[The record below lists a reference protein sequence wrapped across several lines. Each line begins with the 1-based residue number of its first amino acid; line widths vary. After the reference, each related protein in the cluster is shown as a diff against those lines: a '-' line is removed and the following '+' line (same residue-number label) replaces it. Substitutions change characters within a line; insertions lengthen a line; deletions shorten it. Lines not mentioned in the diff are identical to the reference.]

1 MSLSKVK
8 EFIYSFILIFV
19 FVLVTINLG
28 IYTLQNAQTIQD
40 VLPLVGLYLFTR
52 IILPIIGLL
61 LLAYTIRLYID
72 RHSNPYYIESIPTN
86 HIQGGN
92 GGGMDTPTNN
102 INENP
107 SGVGERVKD
116 YMNAANLS
124 RFSIYDYPVV
134 ASIYKSIGYNPTG
147 ANKQIQ
153 NENFGK
159 LLTSTQFFEQ
169 EKTFIILKPLYHKT
183 TENEAKKY
191 YSEQPQN
198 KHLLNDVQVTYR
210 TANNEKIGQEVSQ

>member
-8 EFIYSFILIFV
+8 DFIYSVILIFV
-19 FVLVTINLG
+19 FVLVTINLA
-28 IYTLQNAQTIQD
+28 IYTLENARNIQD
-40 VLPLVGLYLFTR
+40 VLPLIGLYLFTR

-61 LLAYTIRLYID
+61 ALAYMIRAYID
-72 RHSNPYYIESIPTN
+72 RHSNPYSLESIPT
-86 HIQGGN
+86 IQSQGRE
-92 GGGMDTPTNN
+92 GGGAYTPTNN
-102 INENP
+102 INENS

-124 RFSIYDYPVV
+124 RFSVYDYPIV
-134 ASIYKSIGYNPTG
+134 ASIYKAIGYTPHG

-153 NENFGK
+153 NESFGK
-159 LLTSTQFFEQ
+159 LLISTKFFEQ

-183 TENEAKKY
+183 TENEANKY

-198 KHLLNDVQVTYR
+198 KYLLNDVQVTYR
-210 TANNEKIGQEVSQ
+210 STNNEKIGQEVLQ

>member
-1 MSLSKVK
+1 MNLSKVK
-8 EFIYSFILIFV
+8 EFIYSVILIFV
-19 FVLVTINLG
+19 FVLVTINVG
-28 IYTLQNAQTIQD
+28 IYTLENAQTIQD

-61 LLAYTIRLYID
+61 MFAVMIRAYID
-72 RHSNPYYIESIPTN
+72 RNSTPYYTESIPT
-86 HIQGGN
+86 IQSQGRE
-92 GGGMDTPTNN
+92 GGGAPAPSNN
-102 INENP
+102 VNENS
-107 SGVGERVKD
+107 SGVGDKVKD
-116 YMNAANLS
+116 YLSGIGLS

-134 ASIYKSIGYNPTG
+134 ASIYKNIGYTPQG

-153 NENFGK
+153 NEAFGK
-159 LLTSTQFFEQ
+159 LLTSTQYFEQ

-198 KHLLNDVQVTYR
+198 KHLLNDVQVFYR
-210 TANNEKIGQEVSQ
+210 STNNEKIGQEVSQ